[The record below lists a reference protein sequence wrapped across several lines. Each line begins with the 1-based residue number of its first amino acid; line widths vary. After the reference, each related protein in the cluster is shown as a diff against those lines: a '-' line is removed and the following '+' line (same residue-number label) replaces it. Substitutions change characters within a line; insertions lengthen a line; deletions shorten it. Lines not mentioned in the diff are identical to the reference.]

1 VNIRHRARTLALA
14 SLLAL
19 AIAGV
24 PQGDAQAASKC
35 TPTTCGTKSCSYDGQ
50 TYTGGDTRSRVS
62 PFTGRRIVYMCDGF
76 TGKWVVAAS
85 SEAPSSETVSPQLPT
100 TNGR

>member
-1 VNIRHRARTLALA
+1 VNIRHRARTLALT

-19 AIAGV
+19 ALAGV

-35 TPTTCGTKSCSYDGQ
+35 TPTTCGTKTCTSDGK
-50 TYTGGDTRSRVS
+50 TYTGGDIRSHRNVM
-62 PFTGRRIVYMCDGF
+62 TGQTMYFYCDGF
-76 TGKWVVAAS
+76 TGEWVRVRS
-85 SEAPSSETVSPQLPT
+85 NSPSSETVSPQLPT

>member
-1 VNIRHRARTLALA
+1 
-14 SLLAL
+14 
-19 AIAGV
+19 
-24 PQGDAQAASKC
+24 
-35 TPTTCGTKSCSYDGQ
+35 
-50 TYTGGDTRSRVS
+50 VS

-100 TNGR
+100 TNRR